1 MNAPIKSHTC
11 IFIGNGIFFISKNF
25 SSVGSSAFQKNLQV
39 LNQPILVFFLTF
51 FENVGSTANFLSPKS
66 NGQGFSFLILSPH
79 HPKNVVKSFMHK
91 IKGTEDKVDQYV
103 TF

>member
-1 MNAPIKSHTC
+1 MAKLSLFKASP
-11 IFIGNGIFFISKNF
+11 F
-25 SSVGSSAFQKNLQV
+25 GSGLRKFALDPV
-39 LNQPILVFFLTF
+39 LVDPTLVILLTF
-51 FENVGSTANFLSPKS
+51 FLKKMTGSSANFLSPKS

>member
-1 MNAPIKSHTC
+1 M
-11 IFIGNGIFFISKNF
+11 IFFFISKKSTAIGSAHTYNF
-25 SSVGSSAFQKNLQV
+25 LDIFGKITMTESS
-39 LNQPILVFFLTF
+39 
-51 FENVGSTANFLSPKS
+51 ANFLSPKS